1 MKKLIALTLCL
12 LLACTLI
19 PVFTVSAA
27 DDHDH
32 NGAMNEFMATKVH
45 VVTHEVSTIKNNE
58 KDAAEYADFIL
69 ENGQSIGTKDGLKS
83 GTMSFKDGTLTIENV
98 TGVARVEAFT
108 GSLII
113 NVVGKNEFS
122 HSNGRS
128 CFVDDQ
134 SDAAGRKNSD
144 LTITSSTGGSLT
156 IKSKNYAIFTR
167 TGNILIDGNVNLDV
181 TVTETTTMQIG
192 NVTQDGTITIGG
204 KANVKL
210 NTPKVGIDIN
220 RPSGKIVIKDNA
232 VVDVT
237 STSGNYGIGIHLTDG
252 NHGEVEIKDNAK
264 VTVNAGGFPVF
275 SGFNKGTLNVTI
287 SANLEATG
295 SSLGDSVVKFAIV
308 PGSAGTATIMAGDDA
323 ASAKKVSALDTSPKY
338 VKITVTGSASTTA
351 STTAAAKTAST
362 TKATTAA
369 KTADASVIVAA
380 VAIAALSAAV
390 IVKKKH

>member
-1 MKKLIALTLCL
+1 MKKLIALALCL
-12 LLACTLI
+12 ILACALV
-19 PVFTVSAA
+19 PAFTVAAA
-27 DDHDH
+27 DHE
-32 NGAMNEFMATKVH
+32 NTMNEFMATKVH
-45 VVTHEVSTIKNNE
+45 IVTHEVSTIKNNE
-58 KDAAEYADFIL
+58 NDAAQYADYIL

-83 GTMSFKDGTLTIENV
+83 GTMSFKDGVLTIENV

-134 SDAAGRKNSD
+134 SDPEGRKNSD

-156 IKSKNYAIFTR
+156 INSKNYAIFTR

-181 TVTETTTMQIG
+181 TVTETTTIQIG

-210 NTPKVGIDIN
+210 NSPKVCIDVN
-220 RPSGKIVIKDNA
+220 RPTGQIIIKDNA
-232 VVDVT
+232 VVDMVNNAG
-237 STSGNYGIGIHLTDG
+237 SYGMGIHLTEG
-252 NHGEVEIKDNAK
+252 KTGEVYIQDNAK
-264 VTVNAGGFPVF
+264 VTANTNGFPVF
-275 SGFNKGTLNVTI
+275 SGWKGTMNVTI
-287 SANLEATG
+287 ASNFEATG
-295 SSLGDSVVKFAIV
+295 SSLGDPATKFSVVS
-308 PGSAGTATIMAGDDA
+308 GSAGTKTIMAGDDA
-323 ASAKKVSALDTSPKY
+323 ASAKKVTELDSSPKY
-338 VKITVTGSASTTA
+338 VKVTVTGSASTTA
-351 STTAAAKTAST
+351 AAKTST
-362 TKATTAA
+362 ATKTTTAA
-369 KTADASVIVAA
+369 KTADVSVIVAA